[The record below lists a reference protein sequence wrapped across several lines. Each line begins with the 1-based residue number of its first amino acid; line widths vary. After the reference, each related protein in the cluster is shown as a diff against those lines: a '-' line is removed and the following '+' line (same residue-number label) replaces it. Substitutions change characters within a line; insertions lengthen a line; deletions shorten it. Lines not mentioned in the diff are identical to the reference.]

1 MPNWCSNKIII
12 TGDKSK
18 INEILEKIGTIP
30 VDSKC
35 ILFET
40 LIGKDPDFDKNGWHE
55 SNLKNYGT
63 KWDVCT
69 GDSNIEFSDDTITMT
84 PATAWSP
91 PVPFCLTLA
100 KEYGVNVNITFF
112 EPGCDFAGR
121 CEINDQG
128 EITNEED
135 YDYNEGTYIL
145 DKDEFWNDRTMDYLD
160 EEELD
165 GRDLK
170 TYISQT
176 FSYLNEED
184 STKLLGIYENLIK
197 EQDEDNSG
205 E

>member
-12 TGDKSK
+12 TGDNSK
-18 INEILEKIGTIP
+18 INEILAKIGTIP
-30 VDSKC
+30 VDSKPV
-35 ILFET
+35 LFKT
-40 LIGKDPDFDKNGWHE
+40 LIGGAFDDPETRE

-100 KEYGVNVNITFF
+100 KEYGVNVKILYF
-112 EPGCDFAGR
+112 EPGCDFAGT
-121 CEINDQG
+121 CDIDVQG

-197 EQDEDNSG
+197 EQDEEDSG